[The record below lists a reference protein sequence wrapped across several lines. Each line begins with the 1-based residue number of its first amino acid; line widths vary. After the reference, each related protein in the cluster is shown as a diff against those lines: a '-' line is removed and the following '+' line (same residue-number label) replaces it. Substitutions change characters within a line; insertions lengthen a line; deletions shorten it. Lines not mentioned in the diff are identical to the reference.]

1 LEYVL
6 VYKYLID
13 ADYILIEIEFVKFID
28 ILILYY
34 AKLWTWVSFPNFIDI
49 LILYYAE
56 FWLEYVLV
64 YKYLIDADYILI
76 EIKFVKFIDIL
87 ILYYAKLW

>member
-1 LEYVL
+1 
-6 VYKYLID
+6 
-13 ADYILIEIEFVKFID
+13 
-28 ILILYY
+28 
-34 AKLWTWVSFPNFIDI
+34 

-87 ILYYAKLW
+87 ILYYAKL